1 MKKPSRHTKL
11 KVVSGYIL
19 LFILTIAAI
28 TFIYKQ
34 ISRFT
39 DNDQLVSTANQ
50 KLFIIGNTITGLY
63 EAESLSSSFIQTG
76 SPSSFRKYIQII
88 KQVELNIDSLKNMT
102 DQPEQ
107 IARIDTI
114 HTLLNSKIKN
124 LKELIRAKK
133 SQNPEDYYN
142 QAIALIESN
151 RDTSPDIPQIQH
163 HKRQFLYQKHKKE
176 KRFFRYLFFPPARFL
191 FTNYGYKPRSMGYTL
206 SANPCNKR

>member
-1 MKKPSRHTKL
+1 
-11 KVVSGYIL
+11 
-19 LFILTIAAI
+19 
-28 TFIYKQ
+28 
-34 ISRFT
+34 
-39 DNDQLVSTANQ
+39 
-50 KLFIIGNTITGLY
+50 
-63 EAESLSSSFIQTG
+63 
-76 SPSSFRKYIQII
+76 
-88 KQVELNIDSLKNMT
+88 MT

-151 RDTSPDIPQIQH
+151 RDTSPDIPQIQ
-163 HKRQFLYQKHKKE
+163 KRVITTRDSSYIKSTKKKKGFLGIFSSRQ
-176 KRFFRYLFFPPARFL
+176 PDFL